1 MQEHISTLSLC
12 FRLFY
17 DLSCQDLPPDFEDNL
32 QGLSDLL
39 NKYINYDNALLHTG
53 DEAEVGPLE
62 TVKAE
67 VFEVLT
73 LYVQK
78 YEDAFGPHVNKFMES
93 SWNLLT
99 TLTTDTKYDLLA
111 SRALNFLTS
120 ITSLRQYAENFNN
133 DDTLSLIIQK
143 VILPNIELRESDVEL
158 FEDEPIEFTR
168 RDLEGSDTETRRRAA
183 TDFLRQLMQQFQER
197 VTSMTNQ
204 YINHYLQQYTQDLSA
219 NWKQKDTAIYLFCS
233 IAAVGAVTSAQGV
246 KSTNPQVDVVDFFVK
261 NIAED
266 LVSDSAHVILQVD
279 AIK

>member
-1 MQEHISTLSLC
+1 
-12 FRLFY
+12 
-17 DLSCQDLPPDFEDNL
+17 
-32 QGLSDLL
+32 LL
-39 NKYINYDNALLHTG
+39 NKYINYDNALLHTS

-204 YINHYLQQYTQDLSA
+204 YINHYLQQYTQDRST